1 MMSYVPLSVRV
12 RDAEYEAGYEDE
24 DESMINRIE
33 VKVMRKNFFIVITFK
48 VNKILPRL
56 K

>member
-1 MMSYVPLSVRV
+1 MMSYVPLGVRV
-12 RDAEYEAGYEDE
+12 RDAECEYE
-24 DESMINRIE
+24 DESMIKRIE